1 MFRIRVVEKN
11 GVVMELEMI
20 YTLLDLMG
28 HIYGLVIKMN
38 YILYSIQLVIN
49 MYTYI
54 GGRNSEVIPGTQL
67 PYIKKSDII
76 GCALD
81 LTIPIITFTLNGQ
94 LVHGA
99 FRDFNLD
106 GMFFPVISCSSKVR

>member
-1 MFRIRVVEKN
+1 ME
-11 GVVMELEMI
+11 MELGMI
-20 YTLLDLMG
+20 CTLLDLMD
-28 HIYGLVIKMN
+28 HIYGRVIFFISVYQYFFYVLK
-38 YILYSIQLVIN
+38 IC
-49 MYTYI
+49 TYI
-54 GGRNSEVIPGTQL
+54 GGRKSEVMPGTEI
-67 PYIKKSDII
+67 PYIKKGDVI

-81 LTIPIITFTLNGQ
+81 LTIPIITFTLNGE

>member
-1 MFRIRVVEKN
+1 MYF
-11 GVVMELEMI
+11 
-20 YTLLDLMG
+20 
-28 HIYGLVIKMN
+28 
-38 YILYSIQLVIN
+38 ILYICNTHFVKN
-49 MYTYI
+49 MYFCL
-54 GGRNSEVIPGTQL
+54 GGRMSEVMSGTNMTH
-67 PYIKKSDII
+67 IKKGDVI

>member
-1 MFRIRVVEKN
+1 MF
-11 GVVMELEMI
+11 
-20 YTLLDLMG
+20 
-28 HIYGLVIKMN
+28 
-38 YILYSIQLVIN
+38 
-49 MYTYI
+49 I
-54 GGRNSEVIPGTQL
+54 GGRKSKVIPVTQM
-67 PYIKKSDII
+67 PYIKKTDII

-94 LVHGA
+94 LIHGA